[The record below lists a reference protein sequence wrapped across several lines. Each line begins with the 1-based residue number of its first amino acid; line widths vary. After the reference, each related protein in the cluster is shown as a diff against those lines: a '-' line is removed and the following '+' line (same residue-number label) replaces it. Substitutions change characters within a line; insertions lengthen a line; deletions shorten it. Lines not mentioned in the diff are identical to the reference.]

1 MRSLS
6 SAAIDD
12 DEVLHYFLSN
22 GTSSFY
28 LRPNFECLS
37 TAKNNT
43 VQSDDSTREETRPS
57 SILAI
62 QFGSFGE
69 KNVDSTPGNNT
80 KNILQHN
87 SESSLQLFESSQTDL
102 QLHTATTKATSSV
115 ADHEILEMGEM
126 VEKDFNEDGSLLV
139 QSQVIL
145 LICLPFL
152 EVIYI

>member
-1 MRSLS
+1 M
-6 SAAIDD
+6 
-12 DEVLHYFLSN
+12 
-22 GTSSFY
+22 
-28 LRPNFECLS
+28 
-37 TAKNNT
+37 
-43 VQSDDSTREETRPS
+43 
-57 SILAI
+57 
-62 QFGSFGE
+62 
-69 KNVDSTPGNNT
+69 

-102 QLHTATTKATSSV
+102 QLHTAITKATSSV